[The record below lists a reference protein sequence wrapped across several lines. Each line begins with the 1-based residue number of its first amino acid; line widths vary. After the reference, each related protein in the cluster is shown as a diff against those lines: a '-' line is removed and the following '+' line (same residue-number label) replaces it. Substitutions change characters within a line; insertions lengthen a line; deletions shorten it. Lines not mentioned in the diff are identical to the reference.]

1 MGRDPQT
8 LYLSPQDRRHPKKI
22 PLGVLKGSLT
32 PLGAPTAGLSR
43 VPPAAGAPGHG
54 KGKGG
59 ALSQKGL
66 PYPKGA
72 VLKGLP
78 PSQKSPP
85 PRPQKPLTY
94 RLNFFSGGDLRSQPA
109 HTTSPPLIAT
119 QPAAA
124 SPAPSR
130 RRMKDE
136 EEEDEEEGWR

>member
-1 MGRDPQT
+1 MERGR
-8 LYLSPQDRRHPKKI
+8 
-22 PLGVLKGSLT
+22 
-32 PLGAPTAGLSR
+32 
-43 VPPAAGAPGHG
+43 
-54 KGKGG
+54 GG
-59 ALSQKGL
+59 LSQKGL

-78 PSQKSPP
+78 PSQKGPP